1 VTPLRLALTL
11 LALAGN
17 ALAADWVPLDLG
29 RDPGPYRPK
38 AWKAGWPGCS
48 YEDGVA
54 EGRFSILLADGTPW
68 LRVLYPK
75 GSVGPEQG
83 GGGWRFPLP
92 GIRADN
98 PVAELQY
105 AVLFEEGFDFVKGG
119 KLPGLCGG
127 PKTITGGDPVNG
139 SEGWSARLM
148 WRKDGSGQAYVYHM
162 HQPEK
167 YGDEFDF
174 PKEKGLRFQPG
185 IPATIRLRVA
195 MNTPGRRDGSLSVWV
210 NGDLLVDR
218 SDMEWRA
225 VPEIG
230 VDSLLFN
237 TFHGGTGPQWAP
249 ARDCHAR
256 FANFQW
262 RVDPRGS

>member
-1 VTPLRLALTL
+1 
-11 LALAGN
+11 
-17 ALAADWVPLDLG
+17 
-29 RDPGPYRPK
+29 
-38 AWKAGWPGCS
+38 
-48 YEDGVA
+48 
-54 EGRFSILLADGTPW
+54 
-68 LRVLYPK
+68 
-75 GSVGPEQG
+75 
-83 GGGWRFPLP
+83 
-92 GIRADN
+92 
-98 PVAELQY
+98 
-105 AVLFEEGFDFVKGG
+105 
-119 KLPGLCGG
+119 
-127 PKTITGGDPVNG
+127 
-139 SEGWSARLM
+139 M

-174 PKEKGLRFQPG
+174 PKENGFRFQPG

-262 RVDPRGS
+262 RVDP